1 MVIITIPL
9 STAQG
14 VNDVFIAEDRYAVL
28 ATTAGVEI
36 VDLFIGE
43 SISSGTLGS
52 EPLSVVAEF
61 TSASGNLYVGT
72 TSSGVYS
79 ARWKTLREPGLD
91 FTDRLVQLFTT
102 ATSPAVSDNQIRD
115 LSARPGRLLISTG
128 AGIDFITFESLL
140 ATRPLTSGSD
150 GCQMTAGG
158 EGYWTVGTSGVEA
171 NYALFATSGTG
182 IINVDFEYNDTT
194 SVPLLPGHDVNDI
207 AVVESSPNLLAFATD
222 GGAFIVEEQQFA
234 EATSQT
240 LTLFPDNA
248 PVISVD
254 FSKKATFNSGTIYV
268 ATSGSVQVFGLVDA
282 TLSGTHFND
291 VFLDSTRDQALVTG
305 TVTVVRTTSVA

>member
-1 MVIITIPL
+1 MVIITTPL
-9 STAQG
+9 STASG

-28 ATTAGVEI
+28 ATTSGVEI

-52 EPLSVVAEF
+52 EPLSVVVDF
-61 TSASGNLYVGT
+61 ISAAGNLYVGT

-79 ARWKTLREPGLD
+79 TRWKTLREPGLD

-102 ATSPAVSDNQIRD
+102 ATSPAVSANQIRD
-115 LSARPGRLLISTG
+115 LSALPGRLLISTG
-128 AGIDFITFESLL
+128 AGVDFITFESLL

-150 GCQMTAGG
+150 GCQMAAGG

-171 NYALFATSGTG
+171 NYDLFPTSGTG
-182 IINVDFEYNDTT
+182 IINIDFEYNATT
-194 SVPLLPGHDVNDI
+194 SNPLLPSHDVNDI
-207 AVVESSPNLLAFATD
+207 AIIEDSPNLLAFATEA
-222 GGAFIVEEQQFA
+222 GAFIVEEQQFA

-248 PVISVD
+248 PVVSVD
-254 FSKKATFNSGTIYV
+254 FSKEATFNSGTVYV
-268 ATSGSVQVFGLVDA
+268 ATSGSVQIFGLVDA
-282 TLSGTHFND
+282 TISGAHFNN
-291 VFLDSTRDQALVTG
+291 VFLDNTRDQALVTG

>member
-1 MVIITIPL
+1 MVTITTPL

-61 TSASGNLYVGT
+61 TSAAGNLYVGT

-79 ARWKTLREPGLD
+79 VRWKTLREPGLD
-91 FTDRLVQLFTT
+91 FTDQLVQRFTT

-128 AGIDFITFESLL
+128 AGVDFITLESLL
-140 ATRPLTSGSD
+140 ATRPLVSGSD
-150 GCQMTAGG
+150 GCQMTAEG

-171 NYALFATSGTG
+171 NYDLFPTSGTG
-182 IINVDFEYNDTT
+182 IINVDFEYNATT
-194 SVPLLPGHDVNDI
+194 SVPLLPNHNVGDI
-207 AVVESSPNLLAFATD
+207 AVVAGSPNLLAFATD
-222 GGAFIVEEQQFA
+222 EGAFIVEEEQFV
-234 EATSQT
+234 EDTSQT
-240 LTLFPDNA
+240 LTLFPGSN
-248 PVISVD
+248 PVVSVD
-254 FSKKATFNSGTIYV
+254 FSKEATFNSGTVYV
-268 ATSGSVQVFGLVDA
+268 ASSGSVQVFGLVDA
-282 TLSGTHFND
+282 TLSGSHFNN
-291 VFLDSTRDQALVTG
+291 VFLTSTRDQALVTG
-305 TVTVVRTTSVA
+305 TVTVIRTTNIA